1 MHGNIAVAPN
11 NTNNRVL
18 RSIFEMSR
26 RQIYLLTFVSFVLLD
41 KVYLML
47 RMDTKRIK

>member
-11 NTNNRVL
+11 STNNRVL

-26 RQIYLLTFVSFVLLD
+26 RQIYLVTFVSFVLLD

-47 RMDTKRIK
+47 NMDTKRIK